1 MCSFLGYYFEIWK
14 WCSEKICLFVVNSLW
29 PAIITR
35 TTQTGDRATIQKQ
48 HFSRDITETIH
59 KGKLHVCQQGEVFI
73 FPELLEKSLW
83 SKKKKKKT
91 ICWWWAMHR
100 AVFMT
105 LLKMWQASQKPTR
118 ALFLEGLSDFR
129 SWDQTH
135 YHLGHNRRF
144 LQGDSVRDFAL
155 RASLFQ
161 RQRWGETD
169 KSSCLPLYPVT
180 LSLLLL
186 GSFTFP

>member
-1 MCSFLGYYFEIWK
+1 
-14 WCSEKICLFVVNSLW
+14 
-29 PAIITR
+29 
-35 TTQTGDRATIQKQ
+35 
-48 HFSRDITETIH
+48 
-59 KGKLHVCQQGEVFI
+59 
-73 FPELLEKSLW
+73 
-83 SKKKKKKT
+83 
-91 ICWWWAMHR
+91 MHR

-169 KSSCLPLYPVT
+169 KSPCLPLYPVT

-186 GSFTFP
+186 GSFTFPQTNVNRLWSFIVDRFYPRSPREGPMCQLHGLWVGSIKRKLCCNTLSLPPNDFLP